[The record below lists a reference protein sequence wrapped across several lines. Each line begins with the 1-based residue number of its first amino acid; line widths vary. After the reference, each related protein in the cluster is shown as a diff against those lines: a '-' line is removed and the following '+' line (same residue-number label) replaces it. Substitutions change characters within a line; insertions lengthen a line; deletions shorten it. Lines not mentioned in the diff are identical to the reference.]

1 WRFLLGS
8 LYVGHGNSLG
18 REGPTVHLS
27 AAIASRIGR
36 WTFRDAARVQSMLP
50 VGMAAGIA
58 AAFNA
63 PLSALTFVFEEL
75 LDNFSMKALG
85 GMVLAVVVAAAVS
98 RTILGEE
105 PVLAARIAEDYQTS
119 AWMLVALPL

>member
-1 WRFLLGS
+1 MRLVAEFRRRKRPTTITAEKFPEEQGLLRFVLGS
-8 LYVGHGNSLG
+8 LYVGLGNSLG
-18 REGPTVHLS
+18 REGPTVHVS

-36 WTFRDAARVQSMLP
+36 WAFKDPARVQSMLP

-75 LDNFSMKALG
+75 SG
-85 GMVLAVVVAAAVS
+85 
-98 RTILGEE
+98 
-105 PVLAARIAEDYQTS
+105 
-119 AWMLVALPL
+119 